1 MHNRERFECL
11 RYKNQLPQN
20 HSWFT
25 ILNQTSNFFFFLGLV
40 SLLLLFFI
48 YLFLDKFVLKIWISG
63 KMSYFVGIL
72 SVVGDIFL
80 LSCPQVFTLL
90 NVRFK
95 DISELH
101 KSLVQREESSYR

>member
-40 SLLLLFFI
+40 SLLLFLFFI
-48 YLFLDKFVLKIWISG
+48 FYFFLDKFVLKIWISG

-72 SVVGDIFL
+72 SGVGDIFL
-80 LSCPQVFTLL
+80 LSCPQVFFLL
-90 NVRFK
+90 KVRFK
-95 DISELH
+95 NISKSH
-101 KSLVQREESSYR
+101 KSPI